1 MDNFEMMKGFL
12 LAPLESFRKV
22 RDTDWG
28 DSIRYYLILLVIN
41 AVLSAIVSIGM
52 ASTAW
57 TTFSALFTQAGV
69 LLPAAAGT
77 GVIFIALLMIIVQF
91 VLVFIGAAWLHL
103 FVYILGGRRG
113 YLQTLKALT
122 FGSTPAMLFGWIPFI
137 GFLAGILSL
146 ILGIFGIRELQ
157 DMTTVKAAIAVF
169 LSVLVVFLIAIAIAA
184 FFFIAYSVVTPVPV
198 SVP

>member
-1 MDNFEMMKGFL
+1 MNYFEMMKGL
-12 LAPLESFRKV
+12 LFSPLESFRKV

-28 DSIRYYLILLVIN
+28 DSLRYYLILLVIN

-52 ASTAW
+52 ASSAW

-69 LLPAAAGT
+69 PLPAVAGT
-77 GVIFIALLMIIVQF
+77 GVIFIALLMIIMQF
-91 VLVFIGAAWLHL
+91 VLLFIGAAWLHL

-122 FGSTPAMLFGWIPFI
+122 FGSTPAMLFGWIPVI
-137 GFLAGILSL
+137 GFLAGIWSL

-157 DMTTVKAAIAVF
+157 DMTTVKAAIAVI
-169 LSVLVVFLIAIAIAA
+169 LAVMAILLIVIAIAA
-184 FFFIAYSVVTPVPV
+184 FFVIAYSEITPVPV